1 VRRPPRVLL
10 ALPLLSFLCSAVAR
24 AADFDAAVSQASV
37 SLRKDFDQAAAKKA
51 AAKKPARSPATLRYE
66 PLCILRAVARQM
78 NVKLRAE
85 VPLPSVHFE
94 SRTDLRS
101 FQDAVEPQWGQRPP
115 QVMNVFVVARN
126 EVYLI
131 DDASYY
137 ERMKRAIDDSLAH
150 EFVHYLQVRY
160 KGYTERDLGED
171 FGAEAI
177 AIEHQT
183 WFRENYIQQPG
194 ICPAE

>member
-1 VRRPPRVLL
+1 MSSSRVLL
-10 ALPLLSFLCSAVAR
+10 ALPLLSVLCAAAVR
-24 AADFDAAVSQASV
+24 GADFDSAVSRASS
-37 SLRKDFDQAAAKKA
+37 SLREDFDKAAQKKA
-51 AAKKPARSPATLRYE
+51 AAKKPAKAPAALRYE
-66 PLCILRAVARQM
+66 PLCILRAVAGRM
-78 NVKLRAE
+78 GVKLRPE
-85 VPLPSVHFE
+85 VPLPPVYFE
-94 SRTDLRS
+94 SSTDLRS

-115 QVMNVFVVARN
+115 QVMNVYVVARN

-171 FGAEAI
+171 FSAEAT

-183 WFRENYIQQPG
+183 WFRENFIQTPG
-194 ICPAE
+194 VCPAE